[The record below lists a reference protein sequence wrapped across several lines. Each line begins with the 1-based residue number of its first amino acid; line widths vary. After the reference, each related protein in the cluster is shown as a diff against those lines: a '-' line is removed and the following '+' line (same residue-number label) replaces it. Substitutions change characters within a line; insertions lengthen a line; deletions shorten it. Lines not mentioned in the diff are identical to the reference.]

1 MTRASGPR
9 GAALLWVLVLVL
21 GVAGAQAASFGTEGG
36 LHPDEHVFI
45 LMAAHVLDGGLPNV
59 GLVDIKPPLFFYLLA
74 GAFAVFG
81 ETLAVARLFGD
92 FSILALCVATFGVAR
107 RWTGPACAGLGAL
120 LVVAATAGGL
130 GQATLT
136 DFPAMALLMGGL
148 WAALAGR
155 RSPWLAGCAGFL
167 VSAAVLARLNLWI
180 SAAAMGAWLAL
191 CTRDRS
197 PGPGP
202 SSRPGARAGSSR
214 SRRTAGWAPVWAFS
228 AAALA
233 LPLLCV
239 FLYWRA
245 DALAD
250 LRFFSVDI
258 PLAYSAQGSMGDAID
273 SLVMR
278 ISRDLFQNR
287 PILTTVFAVGMTAG
301 AVTALQRLRGR
312 PRAEGARSRSPL
324 PALQRLRG
332 RPAAGTALRPS
343 ARPDSKAHAT
353 PARPGSRRPR
363 PRPDA
368 LMGELHRDASGHRP
382 RVRPDAPDRRDELLL
397 TLMTGAFWV
406 ALLTAGV
413 TSVHYMYWGVPL
425 GAVYAARGAEQAA
438 AFVGRRLGPLPL
450 RTPRIVAA
458 TAVAAT
464 ALVVVSVL
472 LASALHERAAQP
484 RPVQPVRLAA
494 EAIAA
499 DRRPGDGVWP
509 LDKLIASWYLD
520 VDSPLPLAFPWNL
533 SAPAVLRPLV
543 DSGRLPARPLQAAME
558 TAPAYLLARSDDG
571 GPFRPPGF
579 IVRYDAGAAARLAQW
594 VSDDYALFYDAG
606 GVAVYKAK
614 DRS

>member
-9 GAALLWVLVLVL
+9 GAALLWVLVLAL
-21 GVAGAQAASFGTEGG
+21 GVVGAQVASFDVEGG

-74 GAFAVFG
+74 GTFAVFG

-92 FSILALCVATFGVAR
+92 FSILALCVVTFGVAR

-120 LVVAATAGGL
+120 LVVAATAGNL

-155 RSPWLAGCAGFL
+155 RCPWLAGCAGFL

-180 SAAAMGAWLAL
+180 SAAAIGAWLAL

-202 SSRPGARAGSSR
+202 SSRPGARAASSR

-258 PLAYSAQGSMGDAID
+258 PLSYSTQGSMGDAIE
-273 SLVMR
+273 SLVLG

-301 AVTALQRLRGR
+301 AVTALQRLGGR

-324 PALQRLRG
+324 LALQRLRG
-332 RPAAGTALRPS
+332 RPAAGTALRPGT
-343 ARPDSKAHAT
+343 RPDSNAHAE
-353 PARPGSRRPR
+353 PARPG
-363 PRPDA
+363 A
-368 LMGELHRDASGHRP
+368 HRP
-382 RVRPDAPDRRDELLL
+382 RARPDAPDRKDELLL
-397 TLMTGAFWV
+397 ALMTGAVCV

-425 GAVYAARGAEQAA
+425 GAVYAARGAERAA
-438 AFVGRRLGPLPL
+438 AFVGRRLGPWPA
-450 RTPRIVAA
+450 RAPRIVVA
-458 TAVAAT
+458 TAFVAVAG
-464 ALVVVSVL
+464 L
-472 LASALHERAAQP
+472 LASALHKRAARP
-484 RPVQPVRLAA
+484 RSVQPVRLAA

-594 VSDDYALFYDAG
+594 VRDAYALFYDAG